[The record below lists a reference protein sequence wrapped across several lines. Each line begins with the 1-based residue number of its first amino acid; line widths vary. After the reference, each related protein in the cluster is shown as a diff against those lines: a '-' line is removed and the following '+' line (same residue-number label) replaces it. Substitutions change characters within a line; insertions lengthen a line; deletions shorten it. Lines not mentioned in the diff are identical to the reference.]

1 MFVES
6 RSALTTPFSAIN
18 KFTHLRQL
26 HAPCNDSQKGNNIP
40 SGDYDDDNGN
50 DYNNYDYDYDET
62 IVSIIII
69 LIIL

>member
-1 MFVES
+1 MGW
-6 RSALTTPFSAIN
+6 TC
-18 KFTHLRQL
+18 LRQL